1 LFPPNPKELNMQYKT
16 IVLNLLRQRR
26 ELHNQLKTSRTLL
39 PTLDRY
45 AEELRTSHEA
55 WQANL
60 SEERPGTEEIQI
72 AAEALEI
79 ALKEV
84 TDRLPSESPTEDE
97 PLSLE
102 AAMAFIRRPSSP
114 A

>member
-1 LFPPNPKELNMQYKT
+1 MQYKT

-26 ELHNQLKTSRTLL
+26 ELHHQLKSSRTLL

-45 AEELRTSHEA
+45 AEELKTSHEV

-60 SEERPGTEEIQI
+60 SQERPGADQSQI

-79 ALKEV
+79 ALKEL
-84 TDRLPSESPTEDE
+84 TDHRLPSESPTEDE